1 MENIHENQVGEVLPY
16 QFEPVAGAGTANF
29 SDESDSEQS
38 SVLSSSE
45 EEVDNEFERANAWR
59 LENLSWC
66 KCGHCALSTKAI
78 ECFCCHEKAV
88 EYDEYGVLLD
98 QTEAL
103 GEECLTIH
111 PDFRDNM
118 LSEGVLKI
126 DVCRYLEENW
136 PLDDGD
142 LEKIHKLYR
151 LVAYQRCSRWIF
163 QILGKKRRRP
173 FPGYENALR
182 RLMAYTRIS
191 NMPKHQNGNLLC
203 YFYIYLNYLY
213 YFQKSKSCGQK
224 RRVSPFNIHFSWT
237 RAI

>member
-1 MENIHENQVGEVLPY
+1 MRFYKKLCRFFIVMENIHENQVEVLPY
-16 QFEPVAGAGTANF
+16 QFEPVAGAGTSNF

-126 DVCRYLEENW
+126 DVCRYLKENW

-173 FPGYENALR
+173 FPACVYSRIRERFASPDGL
-182 RLMAYTRIS
+182 YTHF
-191 NMPKHQNGNLLC
+191 K
-203 YFYIYLNYLY
+203 YA
-213 YFQKSKSCGQK
+213 KTSK
-224 RRVSPFNIHFSWT
+224 R
-237 RAI
+237 

>member
-1 MENIHENQVGEVLPY
+1 MVIVRFQQRLLSVFVPRKSG
-16 QFEPVAGAGTANF
+16 GARRIR
-29 SDESDSEQS
+29 S
-38 SVLSSSE
+38 
-45 EEVDNEFERANAWR
+45 
-59 LENLSWC
+59 
-66 KCGHCALSTKAI
+66 
-78 ECFCCHEKAV
+78 
-88 EYDEYGVLLD
+88 
-98 QTEAL
+98 

-173 FPGYENALR
+173 FPACGYSRLR
-182 RLMAYTRIS
+182 ERFASPDGLYTHF
-191 NMPKHQNGNLLC
+191 K
-203 YFYIYLNYLY
+203 YA
-213 YFQKSKSCGQK
+213 KTSK
-224 RRVSPFNIHFSWT
+224 R
-237 RAI
+237 

>member
-1 MENIHENQVGEVLPY
+1 MCCLRLRRKSITSSKGQTLGALKTK
-16 QFEPVAGAGTANF
+16 AGANVVIVRCQ
-29 SDESDSEQS
+29 QS
-38 SVLSSSE
+38 F
-45 EEVDNEFERANAWR
+45 FE
-59 LENLSWC
+59 
-66 KCGHCALSTKAI
+66 TI

-111 PDFRDNM
+111 PDFRDNI

-173 FPGYENALR
+173 FPTCVYSRIRERFASPDGL
-182 RLMAYTRIS
+182 YTHF
-191 NMPKHQNGNLLC
+191 K
-203 YFYIYLNYLY
+203 YA
-213 YFQKSKSCGQK
+213 KTSK
-224 RRVSPFNIHFSWT
+224 R
-237 RAI
+237 

>member
-16 QFEPVAGAGTANF
+16 QFEPVAGAGTSNF

-45 EEVDNEFERANAWR
+45 EEVDNEFERANALR

-136 PLDDGD
+136 PLDDGY

-151 LVAYQRCSRWIF
+151 LVAYQRCSQWIF

-173 FPGYENALR
+173 FPACVYLR
-182 RLMAYTRIS
+182 IRERFASPDGLYTHF
-191 NMPKHQNGNLLC
+191 K
-203 YFYIYLNYLY
+203 YA
-213 YFQKSKSCGQK
+213 KTSK
-224 RRVSPFNIHFSWT
+224 R
-237 RAI
+237 